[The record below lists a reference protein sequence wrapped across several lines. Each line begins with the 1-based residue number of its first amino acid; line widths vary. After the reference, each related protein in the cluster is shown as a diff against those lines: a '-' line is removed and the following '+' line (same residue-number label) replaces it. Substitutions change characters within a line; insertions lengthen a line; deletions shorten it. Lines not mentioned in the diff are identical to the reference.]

1 MNDICDSHFHVFGDP
16 EHYPMVATRGYNP
29 PLLSIADHEARFGA
43 YGVGRR
49 VLIQPSCY
57 GADNRCQLDAL
68 ATLGKNG
75 RAVVAVA
82 PDVSDSELK
91 RMHALGVRGIRV
103 NAVGGSTLSI
113 AQLNTVAPRLASLGW
128 HVQTYV
134 PIGTLPDVADALLA
148 TGLPIV
154 LDHFGSPDTRLG
166 LDQPAMQTLA
176 HLLATGRCWVKL
188 SAAFRISRAGAPF
201 TDLQPYARALMQ
213 MRSDRLVWGSD
224 WPYIHFIDKL
234 PADFDP
240 LEFFAGTFS
249 DAAEI
254 KALLSDNA
262 RVLYQFD

>member
-16 EHYPMVATRGYNP
+16 EHFPLVATRGYNP
-29 PLLSIADHEARFGA
+29 PLLSIADHEARFGKR
-43 YGVGRR
+43 GISRR

-68 ATLGKNG
+68 ATLGNNG
-75 RAVVAVA
+75 RAVIAVA
-82 PDVSDSELK
+82 PDVPDSELA
-91 RMHALGVRGIRV
+91 RLHALGARGIRV

-113 AQLNTVAPRLASLGW
+113 AQLRGIAPRLAPLGW

-134 PIGTLPDVADALLA
+134 PIGTLPKVADELLA

-154 LDHFGSPDTRLG
+154 LDHFGSPDTALG
-166 LDQPAMQTLA
+166 ADQPTMLTLA
-176 HLLATGRCWVKL
+176 RMLATGRCWVKL
-188 SAAFRISRAGAPF
+188 SAAFRISRTGAPF
-201 TDLQPYARALMQ
+201 ADLAPYARALMA
-213 MRSDRLVWGSD
+213 MRPDRLVWGSD

-240 LEFFAGTFS
+240 LAFIVETFT
-249 DAAEI
+249 DAAEV
-254 KALLSDNA
+254 KALLADNA